1 MVVCQ
6 IQIYFTLLMRLV
18 EMTAGTGARF
28 SVVDIINESSVIGEK
43 SVDCLSNFVFRE
55 MNFYHAVQL
64 QDKIRKC

>member
-1 MVVCQ
+1 
-6 IQIYFTLLMRLV
+6 
-18 EMTAGTGARF
+18 MTAGTGARF